1 MERRTHDQDRND
13 QGPEGRTVLHILPSL
28 DEDRV
33 VRAVMA
39 VSEAWSRIGGRVLVA
54 AGKGR
59 LVGDLQAE
67 GAEWISFDAGT
78 WNPATAIGNIA
89 HLRGLFDRE
98 AVDLVHVHAHARL
111 PALSGRF
118 AAKLAHIP
126 VITSLH
132 GAVAQG
138 WAGRLAERALIGA
151 AAVTAPSRYGA
162 EVLKSRLPSQ
172 KDRIHA
178 VSPGLD
184 LKPFQ
189 AERVTASDRAA
200 FRLAAGLDG
209 SERVVIQ
216 HAPFH
221 PDKGQGVLIDAVRLL
236 VNGGLDGT
244 VFLVV
249 CDGEAEPGYGAALE
263 ERIAAQGVG
272 GLVRVLDASV
282 AGPAALAAAHLAV
295 FPSVVPDPVGRS
307 AVEAAAIGLPLVV
320 SGHGA
325 LADIVLAPPAVEEAD
340 RTGFRVRPGDAM
352 ALAEGIGHALEL
364 APRSRIAM
372 AGRAA
377 ASARRFSRARL
388 QDQMAA
394 LYRRVLGDAM
404 PGGLTRG

>member
-1 MERRTHDQDRND
+1 MTPRIDD

-39 VSEAWSRIGGRVLVA
+39 VSEAWSRLGGRVLVA
-54 AGKGR
+54 AGKGT
-59 LVGDLQAE
+59 LVGELQAE

-78 WNPATAIGNIA
+78 WNPATALGNIA

-111 PALSGRF
+111 PALSGRL
-118 AAKLAHIP
+118 AARLAHIP

-132 GAVAQG
+132 GGVAQG

-162 EVLKSRLPSQ
+162 EVLRSRLPSQ

-189 AERVTASDRAA
+189 MDRVSPADRAA

-221 PDKGQGVLIDAVRLL
+221 PDKGQTVLIDAVRLL
-236 VNGGLDGT
+236 VNGGLEGT
-244 VFLVV
+244 VFLIA
-249 CDGEAEPGYGAALE
+249 CDGAAEPGYPEALE
-263 ERIAAQGVG
+263 ARILAQGVG
-272 GLVRVLDASV
+272 ACVRLMDEASG
-282 AGPAALAAAHLAV
+282 GPAALASAHLAV
-295 FPSVVPDPVGRS
+295 LPSVAPDPVGRP
-307 AVEAAAIGLPLVV
+307 AVEAAAMGLPLVV
-320 SGHGA
+320 SDHGA
-325 LADIVLAPPAVEEAD
+325 LVDIVLAPPAVEEAD
-340 RTGFRVRPGDAM
+340 ATGFRVRPGDAM
-352 ALAEGIGHALEL
+352 ALARGIGHALEL

-377 ASARRFSRARL
+377 ATARRFSRARL
-388 QDQMAA
+388 QDQITA
-394 LYRRVLGDAM
+394 LYAKVLDGAM
-404 PGGLTRG
+404 LRGLTRG